1 MSGKRSSFV
10 SAKTALQASNKK
22 ATAVAVIKRR
32 AKIVLLNKGSS
43 SDKSSNLDS
52 VLLKWI

>member
-22 ATAVAVIKRR
+22 ATAVAVTKRR
-32 AKIVLLNKGSS
+32 AKIFLLNKGIPPLTIQQSGFCFT
-43 SDKSSNLDS
+43 
-52 VLLKWI
+52 